1 MWHSKHG
8 NRKCGSRLSQS
19 PCRIK
24 ARTRQ
29 RRPFVISPWK
39 GDVFVG
45 GWLPDHASTYE
56 PEPRP
61 LARLLALWIP
71 TDPNPIWQACHH
83 PNTMT
88 SQCRYAGELNEKDQ
102 NDQAQTS
109 HTMELSKLHCSLGN
123 QHATQSA
130 ASPTCGGGGSGL
142 VTCKTLRWTVRF
154 NERIQSSSQ
163 RHGQE
168 HTGSQQGNTAY
179 YGFVSFKA
187 NECCLM
193 KSLLSGL
200 DTTAAHAVLSWHSQR
215 RAFPTLLSPGRT
227 VWLFQ
232 CPLTDTPALSES
244 LLMKRNLALLLRS
257 SLQPATRTNSHIR
270 FYGTRARIQT
280 SNMTTN

>member
-19 PCRIK
+19 PCRMK

-45 GWLPDHASTYE
+45 GWLPDHASTSCKLSGSPNTYE
-56 PEPRP
+56 PESRP

-109 HTMELSKLHCSLGN
+109 HTMELSKLSL
-123 QHATQSA
+123 QSGQPA
-130 ASPTCGGGGSGL
+130 HNAIGSITNL
-142 VTCKTLRWTVRF
+142 WRW
-154 NERIQSSSQ
+154 
-163 RHGQE
+163 
-168 HTGSQQGNTAY
+168 
-179 YGFVSFKA
+179 
-187 NECCLM
+187 
-193 KSLLSGL
+193 
-200 DTTAAHAVLSWHSQR
+200 W
-215 RAFPTLLSPGRT
+215 
-227 VWLFQ
+227 VW
-232 CPLTDTPALSES
+232 P
-244 LLMKRNLALLLRS
+244 RNLQDIAMNCAFQWKNS
-257 SLQPATRTNSHIR
+257 VIISATRTRTHR
-270 FYGTRARIQT
+270 FTARKHSILWFCLFQSEWVLPDEKPT
-280 SNMTTN
+280 